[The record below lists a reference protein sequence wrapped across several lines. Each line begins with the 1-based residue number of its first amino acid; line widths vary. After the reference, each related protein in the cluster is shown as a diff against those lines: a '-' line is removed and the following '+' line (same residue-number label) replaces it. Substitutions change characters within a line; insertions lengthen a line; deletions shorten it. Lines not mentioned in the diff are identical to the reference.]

1 MYRKVEQ
8 SQTLFINTQTQKMVD
23 QNREVFRFGFGQSP
37 FMPPQDV
44 QSALGNATVHKEY
57 SSVQGDPEL
66 REHIARFHFQHNGLR
81 TRAEDVLVAPGSKIL
96 IFSLLMAVEKADVLI
111 PAPAWVSYGPQ
122 AQLAGHHVITLPT
135 SWEKRWRIT
144 ADALQKAVTSKKCPD
159 SILILNY
166 PGNPD
171 GLTYSREEL
180 MELAHVARTHGMMVI
195 SDEIYGLL
203 DHKNTHLS
211 FAAFYPERTITTTGL
226 SKWCGAG
233 GWRLGAAL
241 LSEGLEPELKEALL
255 GIGSETY
262 SCAPVPVQMAAK
274 VAYQDYATIK
284 SYIHWQ
290 TRILKAIGHYC
301 CEKLVNAGIKVHP
314 PEGGFYLFLDFS
326 EFQDQLKKRGIATS
340 TAMCSALLDEKGVV
354 LLPSQAF
361 GFEPSFPGARL
372 AYVDFDEPPSDL
384 PFDMKAHAPKISGG
398 IRALVDWVRDL

>member
-1 MYRKVEQ
+1 
-8 SQTLFINTQTQKMVD
+8 
-23 QNREVFRFGFGQSP
+23 
-37 FMPPQDV
+37 
-44 QSALGNATVHKEY
+44 
-57 SSVQGDPEL
+57 
-66 REHIARFHFQHNGLR
+66 
-81 TRAEDVLVAPGSKIL
+81 
-96 IFSLLMAVEKADVLI
+96 
-111 PAPAWVSYGPQ
+111 
-122 AQLAGHHVITLPT
+122 
-135 SWEKRWRIT
+135 
-144 ADALQKAVTSKKCPD
+144 
-159 SILILNY
+159 
-166 PGNPD
+166 
-171 GLTYSREEL
+171 

-340 TAMCSALLDEKGVV
+340 NAMCSALLDEKGVV